1 MERNKQMKTLTLT
14 ALAMTLALTAPAFAA
29 DEINVS
35 KGISAAGA
43 PLAVHGVDLV
53 ALVNDGNPVEGF
65 ATHTATYDGASYYF
79 TSAANLEAFEANP
92 AAYLPQHGGYCS
104 FGVSVGKKFDGDPD
118 QYLVADGKLFLFLN
132 ADTRA
137 SFLKDVTGTAKTADD
152 QWANIKSI
160 AVGEL

>member
-1 MERNKQMKTLTLT
+1 MKTIVFT
-14 ALAMTLALTAPAFAA
+14 ALAAAIALSTPAFAA

-35 KGISAAGA
+35 NGISAAGA
-43 PLAVHGVDLV
+43 PLAAHGVDLV

-65 ATHTATYDGASYYF
+65 ATHSATYDGASYYF
-79 TSAANLEAFEANP
+79 TTAANLEAFEANP
-92 AAYLPQHGGYCS
+92 EAYLPQHGGFCS

-118 QYLVADGKLFLFLN
+118 QYLVADGKLYLFLN
-132 ADTRA
+132 AETRA
-137 SFLKDVTGTAKTADD
+137 AFMKDVPATAKTADE

>member
-1 MERNKQMKTLTLT
+1 MKTIVFT
-14 ALAMTLALTAPAFAA
+14 ALAAAIALSTPAFAA

-35 KGISAAGA
+35 NGISAAGA
-43 PLAVHGVDLV
+43 PLAAHGVDLV

-65 ATHTATYDGASYYF
+65 ATHSATYDGASYYF
-79 TSAANLEAFEANP
+79 TTAANLEAFEANP
-92 AAYLPQHGGYCS
+92 AAYLPQHGGFCS

-118 QYLVADGKLFLFLN
+118 QYLVADGKLYLFLN
-132 ADTRA
+132 AETRA
-137 SFLKDVTGTAKTADD
+137 AFLKDVPATAKTADE